1 METLKNE
8 LELIERLSR
17 AISNNICGSN
27 IPLDKRPWTAEQ
39 CADYLRIG
47 IGTFHNTI
55 APLPTFPSAIRA
67 QTAKGRG
74 QPRWIAQEVIDW
86 WLSHREATENRRKR
100 KSA

>member
-1 METLKNE
+1 MNE

-39 CADYLRIG
+39 CADYLNMETK
-47 IGTFHNTI
+47 TFQNTI
-55 APLPTFPSAIRA
+55 APLPTFPKAIRTK
-67 QTAKGRG
+67 TATGRG

-86 WLSHREATENRRKR
+86 WLSNREETEGRRRR